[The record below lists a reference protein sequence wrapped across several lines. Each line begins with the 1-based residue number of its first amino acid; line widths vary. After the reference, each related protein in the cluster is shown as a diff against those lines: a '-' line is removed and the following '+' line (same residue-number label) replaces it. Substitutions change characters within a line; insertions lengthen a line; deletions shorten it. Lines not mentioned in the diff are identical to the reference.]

1 MVHIVYVPPSKSTR
15 IIGTDLGT
23 RKGSVQVGQIA
34 DCAVTKSWEHRCS
47 SYVLH
52 NITRQSGMWPALLA
66 TPRLFLREG
75 DKWKLYILQY
85 VFQLLLKNLSLTLK
99 PRHKEP
105 IGYANASCSTPRL
118 THCVS
123 IVLNSFKVKQ
133 KHHRNAWTAPMPSH
147 AYAFYSN

>member
-34 DCAVTKSWEHRCS
+34 DCA
-47 SYVLH
+47 LH

-75 DKWKLYILQY
+75 DLQY

-118 THCVS
+118 NH
-123 IVLNSFKVKQ
+123 
-133 KHHRNAWTAPMPSH
+133 
-147 AYAFYSN
+147 